1 MLVPCL
7 ELVSSN
13 SYHPHY
19 SRPPESSFPFITR
32 DRRGINPNAFNWSL
46 ATVKALLLVEADNST
61 NKPGSLRDDDSTIL
75 RLTNATGLGLQR
87 TERDKFDSGPVDHE
101 SMLNEKK
108 KC

>member
-32 DRRGINPNAFNWSL
+32 DRRGINPKAFNWSL

-75 RLTNATGLGLQR
+75 RLTNR
-87 TERDKFDSGPVDHE
+87 TWTSTDGKR
-101 SMLNEKK
+101 
-108 KC
+108 